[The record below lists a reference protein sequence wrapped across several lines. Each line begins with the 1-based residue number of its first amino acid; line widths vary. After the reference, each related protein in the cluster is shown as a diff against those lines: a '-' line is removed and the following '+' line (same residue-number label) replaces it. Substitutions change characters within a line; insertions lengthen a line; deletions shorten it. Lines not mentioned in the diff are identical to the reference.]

1 MSTQTQSKQ
10 NVKESN
16 ITETKV
22 IEFPEGLPGFENL
35 TKFIILE
42 EPDAKEF
49 MHLQSVEEKDVSFL
63 ITDPYRFKTDYAP
76 IINEAYFEKL
86 GGGADD
92 EFVLYTIACIRE
104 NVKDSTLNLA
114 GPILIHTKN
123 KKGIQVVTEDKAY
136 STKTKIAD
144 LVNLDDLGK

>member
-1 MSTQTQSKQ
+1 MSTQTKSKQ

-42 EPDAKEF
+42 EPEAKEF

-114 GPILIHTKN
+114 GPREEQWL
-123 KKGIQVVTEDKAY
+123 
-136 STKTKIAD
+136 
-144 LVNLDDLGK
+144 